1 MARKKG
7 SKNKKKAEPVKAE
20 EEKSPYLKEAE
31 ALIKAATP
39 KSSKPTGHGLTVK
52 EDWKPSP
59 DMGEIKAPPASATIC
74 ECLHQ
79 KAHHY
84 GPDRDWCNVA
94 GCQCQSFNERK

>member
-1 MARKKG
+1 
-7 SKNKKKAEPVKAE
+7 V
-20 EEKSPYLKEAE
+20 
-31 ALIKAATP
+31 
-39 KSSKPTGHGLTVK
+39 
-52 EDWKPSP
+52 
-59 DMGEIKAPPASATIC
+59 TIC